1 MSSFAEHF
9 VKFLCLGKNLQK
21 HLIFSMWCA
30 IILKVRCSPKRP
42 ESFRS
47 LVCIL
52 EMLLL
57 KFKKFGNTE
66 RKIYDLVKPITD
78 ELEYFLWDVSFVKEG
93 AVWYLRIFIDR
104 DEGISIDDCE
114 RVTEPVNEMLD
125 REDPIEQSYI
135 LEVGSAGLERELVR
149 EEHFEACTGDT
160 VQVKLIRAVDG
171 EKDIIGTLLS
181 ADRDKITVRTD
192 ESTEKEY
199 RLADIAH
206 VKLYL
211 DFA

>member
-1 MSSFAEHF
+1 
-9 VKFLCLGKNLQK
+9 
-21 HLIFSMWCA
+21 
-30 IILKVRCSPKRP
+30 
-42 ESFRS
+42 
-47 LVCIL
+47 
-52 EMLLL
+52 MLLL

-78 ELEYFLWDVSFVKEG
+78 ELEYFLWDISFVKEG
-93 AVWYLRIFIDR
+93 AVWYLRVFIDR
-104 DEGISIDDCE
+104 DEGISIEDCE
-114 RVTEPVNEMLD
+114 TVTAPVSDMLD

-160 VQVKLIRAVDG
+160 VQVKLIRAVDS

-199 RLADIAH
+199 MLADIAH